1 MLPLIITNAL
11 GSLRRITNALSSG
24 GDGITNALS
33 SGGGRITNHKCQ
45 YRRGIELQITNY
57 KFRDISSG
65 GLTIFFVLG
74 R

>member
-1 MLPLIITNAL
+1 MLPLMITNAL

-24 GDGITNALS
+24 DGITNAFGRLR
-33 SGGGRITNHKCQ
+33 RITNHKSQ
-45 YRRGIELQITNY
+45 KTNSGEGENH

-65 GLTIFFVLG
+65 AHLG